1 MNEEEYWI
9 PVKDIN
15 IFKGEYLKIKYIPP
29 MSSTEQILY
38 VQCLDVQQG
47 NLLNHYT
54 QSIIFIGK
62 ILIQRKSPASFEYV
76 TLHKVN
82 KVYYSILD
90 AYPLN
95 IDCCTKWDEIDIQFI
110 SQKEFD
116 EVKQLVTD
124 LLS

>member
-15 IFKGEYLKIKYIPP
+15 IFKGEYLKIKYTPP
-29 MSSTEQILY
+29 MSSEQILY

-62 ILIQRKSPASFEYV
+62 ILIQRKSPAFFECV

-82 KVYYSILD
+82 KIYYSILD
-90 AYPLN
+90 AYPLK

>member
-1 MNEEEYWI
+1 
-9 PVKDIN
+9 
-15 IFKGEYLKIKYIPP
+15 
-29 MSSTEQILY
+29 MSSEQILY

-62 ILIQRKSPASFEYV
+62 ILIQRKSPASFECV

-90 AYPLN
+90 AYPLK

-110 SQKEFD
+110 TQKEFD